1 MVEKGLG
8 GFEEMEKQREVTL
21 WPDQSSPNPSGDPRG
36 DPRWAGCCVV
46 LDKFPG
52 LSAFLSS
59 CVQFHAFCE
68 QTPDLC
74 QALSGSWSGMKQGK
88 LLPPVAM
95 AELVA
100 WNGAW
105 A

>member
-1 MVEKGLG
+1 
-8 GFEEMEKQREVTL
+8 MEKQREVTL
-21 WPDQSSPNPSGDPRG
+21 RPDQSNPNPSG

-59 CVQFHAFCE
+59 CVQFHTFCE

-74 QALSGSWSGMKQGK
+74 QALSRSWSGMKQGK
-88 LLPPVAM
+88 LLPPVAV